1 MISIWSIRKFQNYLS
16 PQLHGVS
23 FGVAQQVLSSPPQLH
38 SVSISLP
45 RSAAPIIAHAH
56 PTPLWTSIAC
66 TGQLSAHAPHS
77 MQDSGW
83 ESIT

>member
-1 MISIWSIRKFQNYLS
+1 MMKPAKIYFS
-16 PQLHGVS
+16 PQLHSGS
-23 FGVAQQVLSSPPQLH
+23 FWVAQQVLSSPPQLH

-45 RSAAPIIAHAH
+45 IRAALIIAHAH

-77 MQDSGW
+77 MQDAGRTS
-83 ESIT
+83 SA

>member
-1 MISIWSIRKFQNYLS
+1 MSEGHAFWPMMKPANFYFS
-16 PQLHGVS
+16 PQLHDGS
-23 FGVAQQVLSSPPQLH
+23 CRVAQQVLSSPPPQLH

-45 RSAAPIIAHAH
+45 LRAALIIAHAH

-77 MQDSGW
+77 MQDAG
-83 ESIT
+83 